1 MWLTSINQCT
11 SVLSVASQVHMETA
25 HIALCIFVPQTPP
38 QAPAFGRGTS
48 SPLTLAYSHPCKNDT
63 KVKLDQFTP
72 TRLITRSYTCT
83 CTGNH
88 LHTIFQFH
96 YSHFFFSHHNPT
108 QYFWCTV
115 LHHPRQG
122 ISKTVITMD
131 YF

>member
-1 MWLTSINQCT
+1 
-11 SVLSVASQVHMETA
+11 META

-72 TRLITRSYTCT
+72 TGLITRSF
-83 CTGNH
+83 TGTFNGNN

-96 YSHFFFSHHNPT
+96 YFNFSFRRHNLR

-115 LHHPRQG
+115 LHHPGQG
-122 ISKTVITMD
+122 ISKTIISQHI
-131 YF
+131 